1 MTAPASKSSA
11 APKLRPLIVDL
22 GKTSGKKIKALKKGE
37 GIFTTEVEPAIA
49 QVRAQL
55 AGQLEGKELLP
66 VVVIYEKKP
75 KRQTLRSLLG

>member
-11 APKLRPLIVDL
+11 ASKVRPLIVDL
-22 GKTSGKKIKALKKGE
+22 GKVGGKKIKALKKGE
-37 GIFTTEVEPAIA
+37 GIFTTQVEPAIS

-55 AGQLEGKELLP
+55 AGQLDGKEVLP

-75 KRQTLRSLLG
+75 KRKTLLDLIG